1 MNITV
6 IVCTYNR
13 CQTVTKALDSIAAQN
28 VPAFVEWEVLV
39 VDNNSTDQTR
49 GVLERYCLLNSRF
62 IYIFESKQ
70 GLSHARNAG
79 IEKARGKIL
88 AFTDD
93 DVTADPD
100 WLWSLTSSLSSGEW
114 SFAGGRII
122 PEWSGKLPDWIL
134 EQDLATMGPF
144 TGFDEG
150 LEPKVLTRP
159 TYGGNTAFR
168 REVFQKYGRFR
179 TDLGRS
185 NNNLLGRED
194 IEIANRLFA
203 GGERLRYEPNA
214 VIRHPIEP
222 YRLTKRYVLKWF
234 YWDCRSEIAEK
245 GLRST
250 KWAIRGV
257 PLAFLRTLAR
267 WALLWTISTNA
278 RRRFFCQVQIWKI
291 MGWAVAC
298 YEGSRPGKSRP
309 IEGSQLSAD

>member
-13 CQTVTKALDSIAAQN
+13 CQTVTKSLDSIAVQN
-28 VPAFVEWEVLV
+28 VPEFVEWNVLV

-49 GVLERYCLLNSRF
+49 EVLEKYCIKNPRF
-62 IYIFESKQ
+62 SYVFESKQ

-79 IEKARGKIL
+79 IQKASGQIL

-100 WLWSLTSSLSSGEW
+100 WLWSLTSSLNGGEW

-122 PEWSGKLPDWIL
+122 PVWPGRLPDWL
-134 EQDLATMGPF
+134 SEDDFATMGPF

-150 LEPKVLTRP
+150 PEAKRLTRP

-168 REVFQKYGRFR
+168 REIFEKYGCFR

-185 NNNLLGRED
+185 SNNLLGRED

-203 GGERLRYEPNA
+203 AGERLRYEPNA
-214 VIRHPIEP
+214 VIRHPVEE
-222 YRLTKRYVLKWF
+222 YRMTKRYVLKWA
-234 YWDCRSEIAEK
+234 YWDSRSEIADTGPPETRWSIK
-245 GLRST
+245 
-250 KWAIRGV
+250 GV
-257 PLAFLRTLAR
+257 PLSQFRRVVR
-267 WALLWTISTNA
+267 WAFQWAISTNP
-278 RRRFFCQVQIWKI
+278 RSRFFCQLQMWKVI
-291 MGWAVAC
+291 GTAVAC
-298 YEGSRPGKSRP
+298 YRESGRGVRQPSAASRVTS
-309 IEGSQLSAD
+309 E